1 MTYKAGRQS
10 EDQQQKEDIESE
22 IRFLKKNHTRKQ
34 SICTKTTEHEKS
46 RKSLTVGNNTGDKS
60 MANVLFHIKEN
71 NHCKQI
77 ILNLFSL
84 FLIKNNDTYL
94 MKIPGQILP
103 K

>member
-1 MTYKAGRQS
+1 
-10 EDQQQKEDIESE
+10 
-22 IRFLKKNHTRKQ
+22 
-34 SICTKTTEHEKS
+34 
-46 RKSLTVGNNTGDKS
+46 

-77 ILNLFSL
+77 ILNLFSH
-84 FLIKNNDTYL
+84 FLVKNNDTYL

>member
-1 MTYKAGRQS
+1 
-10 EDQQQKEDIESE
+10 
-22 IRFLKKNHTRKQ
+22 
-34 SICTKTTEHEKS
+34 
-46 RKSLTVGNNTGDKS
+46 